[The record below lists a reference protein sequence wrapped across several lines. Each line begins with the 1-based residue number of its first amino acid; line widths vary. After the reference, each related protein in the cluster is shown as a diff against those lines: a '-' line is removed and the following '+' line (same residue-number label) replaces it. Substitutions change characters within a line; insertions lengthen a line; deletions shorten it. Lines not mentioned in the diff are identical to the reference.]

1 MRTTSVAAAIAL
13 ILALASPAWS
23 QGVSDGS
30 PQYSTAFM
38 GHNLGET
45 VEQWFRASDEPKRC
59 AEWNMRKSANVQ
71 FCKVA
76 RDISQ
81 GGSGYLNTR
90 HPGDSVFARDRWIF
104 DHGILAALVANAL
117 PYEQT
122 LAQLRERY
130 GRETNDRTMMVVH
143 VFGPTYPVAASEW
156 TMPDGTIIILAED
169 QTAIHHAK
177 LLISSRGF
185 IRKQVDA
192 SNPF

>member
-1 MRTTSVAAAIAL
+1 MRKTSIGAAIAL

-23 QGVSDGS
+23 QVANAKSAR
-30 PQYSTAFM
+30 YSTAFM

-59 AEWNMRKSANVQ
+59 AEWNMRKANNVQ
-71 FCKVA
+71 FCKA
-76 RDISQ
+76 AYAISQ

-90 HPGDSVFARDRWIF
+90 HPGGSVLARDRWVF
-104 DHGILAALVANAL
+104 DHGTLAALVANAL
-117 PYEQT
+117 PYEKT
-122 LAQLRERY
+122 LAQVRERY
-130 GRETNDRTMMVVH
+130 GRETNDRTIMVVH
-143 VFGPTYPVAASEW
+143 VFGPSYPVAGNEW
-156 TMPDGTIIILAED
+156 TMQDGTVIVLAED
-169 QTAIHHAK
+169 RTAIHHAK